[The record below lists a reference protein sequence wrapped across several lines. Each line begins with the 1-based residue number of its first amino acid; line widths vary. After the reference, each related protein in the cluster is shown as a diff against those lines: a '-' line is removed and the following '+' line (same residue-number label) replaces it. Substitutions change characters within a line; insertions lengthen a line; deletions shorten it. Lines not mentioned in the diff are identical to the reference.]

1 MAKRGREGVLKRQRE
16 RARQEKQAVKREKRQ
31 SRSDEGNEEP
41 EVDETRLMEDFAR
54 LSEDLENNVITQ
66 AQYDEERHRIFVK
79 LGIESDED

>member
-16 RARQEKQAVKREKRQ
+16 RARQEKQAIKREKRQ
-31 SRSDEGNEEP
+31 SRSNEGDEEP
-41 EVDETRLMEDFAR
+41 VVDETRLMEEFAR
-54 LSEDLENNVITQ
+54 LSEDFENNVITQ